1 MEPIPQQE
9 VYEPPAMIEIG
20 GFADHT
26 LGGVAGQF
34 DGGTPPSVFFPT
46 WW

>member
-1 MEPIPQQE
+1 METFPCQA

-26 LGGVAGQF
+26 LGASLGVP
-34 DGGTPPSVFFPT
+34 DGGSGSNAFFRV